1 MNKNNEDAIVL
12 PHHVPE
18 EFCRSRAIYRQGK
31 KLTAVKVYT
40 VSKESSHLLIF
51 NVPAINLSTELRLL
65 CERFGKLA
73 LFEKLAK
80 GIELE
85 EFTDVFHV
93 NYLKEPS
100 ARYAK
105 KFLDNRSFYG
115 GFLHVCYAPEKETL
129 EETRLKLITRRNEI
143 AVRTGRKVKTKSL
156 IPSRFNK
163 ILKKR
168 PAILESTY
176 VEESGT
182 SYLNLVPNLDNQK
195 VPQLASVP
203 PTLIP
208 VPILKKKTYCKEE
221 PPKKIPR
228 IVFHKNNNSE

>member
-1 MNKNNEDAIVL
+1 MDKSYDDAIVL

-18 EFCRSRAIYRQGK
+18 ECCRSRATYRQGK
-31 KLTAVKVYT
+31 KLAAVKVYT
-40 VSKESSHLLIF
+40 VSKESSHLLVF

-65 CERFGKLA
+65 CERLGKLA

-80 GIELE
+80 GIEIE
-85 EFTDVFHV
+85 EFTEVFHV

-129 EETRLKLITRRNEI
+129 EETRIKLITRRNEI
-143 AVRTGRKVKTKSL
+143 AFRIGRKLKTNSL
-156 IPSRFNK
+156 IPSRVNK
-163 ILKKR
+163 TNKR

-176 VEESGT
+176 AEESRT
-182 SYLNLVPNLDNQK
+182 SFLNLVPDVDNQK

-228 IVFHKNNNSE
+228 IVFHKKNNPE